1 MNFAWQRDLLS
12 ANFFLIHLVS
22 RQTQSSQNFGMSQIE
37 VLCLDFS
44 LALTDISSCHSDIL
58 ATLLLD
64 KGGGMS
70 KALVRSLSL
79 VVLLFGS
86 LSLIWAQEPD
96 AKQTSQAPD
105 NTKINQRDR
114 NKAEPTADQQKEN
127 RSDREIARQIR
138 RAIVKDK
145 SLSTYAHNIKI
156 IAQDGMV
163 TLKGPVN
170 TQEEKQAIE
179 AKATAIAGQGKITNE
194 IEVGSR
200 QASKPSPSHYR

>member
-1 MNFAWQRDLLS
+1 MPPA
-12 ANFFLIHLVS
+12 
-22 RQTQSSQNFGMSQIE
+22 
-37 VLCLDFS
+37 
-44 LALTDISSCHSDIL
+44 CHPKIV
-58 ATLLLD
+58 TLD

-70 KALVRSLSL
+70 KALVRFLSL
-79 VVLLFGS
+79 LIVLFGT
-86 LSLIWAQEPD
+86 LTLVWAQD
-96 AKQTSQAPD
+96 ADTKQSQQAPD

-114 NKAEPTADQQKEN
+114 SKSEPTADQQKDN
-127 RSDREIARQIR
+127 RSDRELARQIR

-145 SLSTYAHNIKI
+145 SLSTYAHNIKV

-179 AKATAIAGQGKITNE
+179 AKAAAIAGQSKITNE
-194 IEVGSR
+194 IEVGSK

>member
-1 MNFAWQRDLLS
+1 MPPA
-12 ANFFLIHLVS
+12 
-22 RQTQSSQNFGMSQIE
+22 
-37 VLCLDFS
+37 
-44 LALTDISSCHSDIL
+44 CHPKIV
-58 ATLLLD
+58 TLD

-79 VVLLFGS
+79 LIILFGT
-86 LSLIWAQEPD
+86 LTLVLAQD
-96 AKQTSQAPD
+96 ADTKQSQQAPD

-114 NKAEPTADQQKEN
+114 SKSEPTADQQKDN
-127 RSDREIARQIR
+127 RSDRELARQIR

-145 SLSTYAHNIKI
+145 SLSTYAHNIKV

-170 TQEEKQAIE
+170 TLEEKQAIE
-179 AKATAIAGQGKITNE
+179 AKASAIAGQGKITNE
-194 IEVGSR
+194 IEVGSK

>member
-1 MNFAWQRDLLS
+1 MPPA
-12 ANFFLIHLVS
+12 
-22 RQTQSSQNFGMSQIE
+22 
-37 VLCLDFS
+37 
-44 LALTDISSCHSDIL
+44 CHPKIV
-58 ATLLLD
+58 TLD

-70 KALVRSLSL
+70 KALVRFLSL
-79 VVLLFGS
+79 LIVLFSTLT
-86 LSLIWAQEPD
+86 LVWAQD
-96 AKQTSQAPD
+96 ADTKQSQQAPD

-114 NKAEPTADQQKEN
+114 SKSEPTADQQKDN
-127 RSDREIARQIR
+127 RSDRELARQIR

-145 SLSTYAHNIKI
+145 SLSTYAHNIKV

-179 AKATAIAGQGKITNE
+179 AKAAAIAGQGKITNE
-194 IEVGSR
+194 IEVGSK